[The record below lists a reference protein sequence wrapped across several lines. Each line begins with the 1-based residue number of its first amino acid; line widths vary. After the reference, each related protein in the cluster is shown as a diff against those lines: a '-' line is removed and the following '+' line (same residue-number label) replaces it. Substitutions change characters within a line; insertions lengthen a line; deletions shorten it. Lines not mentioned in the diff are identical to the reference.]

1 MDYFSVNV
9 VQSDGV
15 DVKPDFKVDVEQLNK
30 GFKHFTVHDG
40 KANSFKVSIII
51 NENETVTGNNSKN
64 TVNISSAGG
73 YMEALEQAMLNDEK
87 YLNQNNFKNFSKA
100 SLLNYFMRN
109 LTPLYVKS
117 DIVGIAD
124 GVLYVITENSSRKQT
139 HRGGYSVW
147 DLTFTKYNELKK
159 LVFKKTSSGAQKA
172 IKQAQAKKKKA
183 TSTKTAAVASKTNT
197 MISLRKCNR
206 NVLVY
211 SKTKKV
217 VACVKT
223 LQTLLNQEG
232 LLKDKSQI
240 DGWYGN
246 VTKQAVKDYQTKYAK
261 KYGLAS
267 TGHVNLKTY
276 NVMSGQAKLN
286 NKTTTKKK

>member
-15 DVKPDFKVDVEQLNK
+15 VVKPDFKVDVEQLNK
-30 GFKHFTVHDG
+30 GFKHFNVHDG
-40 KANSFKVSIII
+40 KANSFKVTVIL
-51 NENETVTGNNSKN
+51 NENEPVTVGKTYTLVVGDPFTVFAGAGAKNLKEGEVHKVGYTRELSKMG
-64 TVNISSAGG
+64 A
-73 YMEALEQAMLNDEK
+73 
-87 YLNQNNFKNFSKA
+87 
-100 SLLNYFMRN
+100 LNYFMRN
-109 LTPLYVKS
+109 LTPLYVSS

-124 GVLYVITENSSRKQT
+124 NVLYVITENSERKQT
-139 HRGGYSVW
+139 HRGGFSTW

-159 LVFKKTSSGAQKA
+159 LVFKKTSSGAEKA
-172 IKQAQAKKKKA
+172 LKTLQAQKKKK
-183 TSTKTAAVASKTNT
+183 TTTKADTVASKTNT
-197 MISLRKCNR
+197 MTSLRKCNR

-217 VACVKT
+217 VPCVKT

-232 LLKDKSQI
+232 FIKNKSQI

-246 VTKQAVKDYQTKYAK
+246 VTKQAVKDYQTKYSK

-286 NKTTTKKK
+286 KNIKY